1 MPQVDFLTNVETAFI
16 SLFAA
21 DDVLKYYNW
30 ERWDSDKE
38 LRIPRGYIQLSA
50 QPDDETAYYK
60 VTVTVTFE
68 GRPKKSKLSVV
79 MGALKSLL
87 ESKSNTDLNTA
98 SSDTVK
104 FLGKGITIKED
115 RRVAGGLRTWMF
127 SFSIYAVP
135 MV

>member
-1 MPQVDFLTNVETAFI
+1 MAQVDFLTNVETAFI

-21 DDVLKYYNW
+21 DDVLKLYNW

-38 LRIPRGYIQLSA
+38 LRMPRGYIQLSA
-50 QPDDETAYYK
+50 QPDDETAYYR

-79 MGALKSLL
+79 MGALRSLL
-87 ESKSNTDLNTA
+87 ETKNNNDLNAA
-98 SSDTVK
+98 SGDTVK
-104 FLGKGITIKED
+104 FIGKGISVKED
-115 RRVAGGLRTWMF
+115 RRVAGGLRTWIF
-127 SFSIYAVP
+127 TFAIYVVP

>member
-1 MPQVDFLTNVETAFI
+1 MAQVDFLTNVETAFL

-21 DDVLKYYNW
+21 DEVLKLYNW

-38 LRIPRGYIQLSA
+38 LRLPRGYLQLSA
-50 QPDDETAYYK
+50 QPDDETAYYR

-68 GRPKKSKLSVV
+68 GKPKKSKLSVV
-79 MGALKSLL
+79 MGSLKSLL
-87 ESKSNTDLNTA
+87 ESKNNTDLDTA
-98 SSDTVK
+98 SGDKVK
-104 FLGKGITIKED
+104 FIGKGITVRED

-127 SFSIYAVP
+127 TFAIYAVP